1 MKQIPH
7 LTYGEQFA
15 LDEWLSKYPE
25 NMAYADILKL
35 IAESDWSNED
45 FFLWD
50 IFENIPMSQIADF
63 IDETREHFDYVV
75 GSAFHE

>member
-1 MKQIPH
+1 
-7 LTYGEQFA
+7 
-15 LDEWLSKYPE
+15 
-25 NMAYADILKL
+25 MAYADILKL

-75 GSAFHE
+75 GGACHE